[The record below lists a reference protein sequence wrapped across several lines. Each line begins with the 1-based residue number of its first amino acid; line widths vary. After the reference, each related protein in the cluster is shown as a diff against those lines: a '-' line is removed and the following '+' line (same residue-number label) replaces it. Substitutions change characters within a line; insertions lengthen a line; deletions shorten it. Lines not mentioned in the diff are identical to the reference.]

1 MKLADFLAR
10 DKLLHIAAGA
20 GIAWFVSLFA
30 MPIWGIV
37 AAFVAG
43 VLKDVVYDRILKR
56 GTYDPR
62 DIWATALGGLVYSI
76 GGASVLIQLL
86 L

>member
-1 MKLADFLAR
+1 MKLTDLFAR

-20 GIAWFVSLFA
+20 VVAWLVSLFA
-30 MPIWGIV
+30 APIYGIL

-43 VLKDVVYDRILKR
+43 VLKDVVYDRLLKR
-56 GTYDPR
+56 GTYDPQ
-62 DIWATALGGLVYSI
+62 DIWATALGGVVYSI
-76 GGASVLIQLL
+76 GGASVLLQLL